1 MAREESVRSRG
12 WLWAVAAV
20 VAAAFLLYLRMNHR
34 MVEVRTAV
42 VDRQSISSSVSTNGK
57 VVPLQDFQAHA
68 ASGGEVKEV
77 YVSLDEKV
85 SAGQELVKMDDSE
98 ARRSVATAQANLASA
113 KSTLNAMEMGG
124 TQDERIAQK
133 GDLDAALSQQKQA
146 SSSLASLEKLQAEGA
161 ASANEISAARQ
172 RLADANAKVN
182 QLQTR
187 RTSRYSADELA
198 AQRAQV
204 AGAQAAL
211 AAALA
216 GLAGVDV
223 RAPFAGTVYAIPVS
237 KYDFMS
243 AGEALLDVADLTKLQ
258 VLAYFDEPDVGK
270 LADGQP
276 VTIVWDAK
284 PGMVWHGH
292 IFEVPT
298 TIINY
303 GTRNVGECLITVD
316 DANGDLLPNTNV
328 TVKVTTSRHEDAVS
342 VPREALHTLGTSNYV
357 FKVADGK
364 LVKTVVGVGALN
376 QTRVEITS
384 GLSIGDKVALG
395 AKTDE
400 ELSDGLRVKV
410 EN

>member
-1 MAREESVRSRG
+1 
-12 WLWAVAAV
+12 LWAVAAV

>member
-1 MAREESVRSRG
+1 MAQEESVRSRG
-12 WLWAVAAV
+12 WWWVVAAV
-20 VAAAFLLYLRMNHR
+20 VAAALLLYARMNHR
-34 MVEVRTAV
+34 MVEVRTAE
-42 VDRQSISSSVSTNGK
+42 VDRESISSSVSTNGK
-57 VVPLQDFQAHA
+57 VVPSQDFQAHA
-68 ASGGEVKEV
+68 PSGGEVKEL

-85 SAGQELVKMDDSE
+85 HAGQELVRMDDSE
-98 ARRSVATAQANLASA
+98 ARRNVATAQANLALA
-113 KSTLNAMEMGG
+113 RSTLNAMEMGG
-124 TQDERIAQK
+124 TQDERIAEK
-133 GDLDAALSQQKQA
+133 GDLDAALTQQRQA

-172 RLADANAKVN
+172 RLADANAKVS

-204 AGAQAAL
+204 AQAQAAL
-211 AAALA
+211 DAALA

-237 KYDFMS
+237 QYDFVS

-258 VLAYFDEPDVGK
+258 VLAYFDEPEVGK
-270 LADGQP
+270 LVDGQP

-298 TIINY
+298 TIVNY

-328 TVKVTTSRHEDAVS
+328 TVKVTTLHREDVLS

-357 FKVADGK
+357 FKIVDGK
-364 LVKTVVGVGALN
+364 LVKTAVGVGALN
-376 QTRVEITS
+376 LTRVEITS
-384 GLSIGDKVALG
+384 GLNIGDKVALG

-400 ELSDGLRVKV
+400 ELTDGLRVKV

>member
-1 MAREESVRSRG
+1 MAQEESVRSRV
-12 WLWAVAAV
+12 WWW
-20 VAAAFLLYLRMNHR
+20 VAAAVIAAALLLYLRMNHR
-34 MVEVRTAV
+34 MVAVRTAE
-42 VDRQSISSSVSTNGK
+42 VDRESISSSVSTNGK
-57 VVPLQDFQAHA
+57 VVPSQDFQAHA
-68 ASGGEVKEV
+68 ALSGEVKDL
-77 YVSLDEKV
+77 YASLGEKV
-85 SAGQELVKMDDSE
+85 RAGQELVRMDDSE
-98 ARRSVATAQANLASA
+98 ARRGVATAQANLASA
-113 KSTLNAMEMGG
+113 KSTLNAMQMGG
-124 TQDERIAQK
+124 TQDERIAEK
-133 GDLDAALSQQKQA
+133 GDLDAALAQQKQA
-146 SSSLASLEKLQAEGA
+146 ASSLASLEKLQAQGA
-161 ASANEISAARQ
+161 ASANEIAAARQ
-172 RLADANAKVN
+172 RLGDANAKVN

-187 RTSRYSADELA
+187 RAGRYSADEMA

-204 AGAQAAL
+204 AQAQAAL
-211 AAALA
+211 DAALA

-237 KYDFMS
+237 QYDFVS

-258 VLAYFDEPDVGK
+258 VLAYFDEPEVGK
-270 LADGQP
+270 LAVGQP

-292 IFEVPT
+292 IFEAPT

-328 TVKVTTSRHEDAVS
+328 TVKVTTSRREDVLS

-357 FKVADGK
+357 FKIADGK

-376 QTRVEITS
+376 LTRVEITS
-384 GLSIGDKVALG
+384 GLKIGDKVALG

-400 ELSDGLRVKV
+400 ELTDGLRVKV

>member
-1 MAREESVRSRG
+1 V
-12 WLWAVAAV
+12 VAAV
-20 VAAAFLLYLRMNHR
+20 VAAALLLYLRMNHR
-34 MVEVRTAV
+34 LVAVRTAE
-42 VDRQSISSSVSTNGK
+42 VDRESISSSVSTNGK
-57 VVPLQDFQAHA
+57 VVPSQDFQAHA
-68 ASGGEVKEV
+68 ALSGEVKELFA
-77 YVSLDEKV
+77 SLGEKV
-85 SAGQELVKMDDSE
+85 RAGQELVRMDDSE
-98 ARRSVATAQANLASA
+98 ARRGVATAQANLASA
-113 KSTLNAMEMGG
+113 KATLNAMQMGG

-146 SSSLASLEKLQAEGA
+146 SSSLASLEKLQAQGA
-161 ASANEISAARQ
+161 ASANEIAAARQ
-172 RLADANAKVN
+172 RLGDANAKVN

-187 RTSRYSADELA
+187 RTSRYSAEEMA

-204 AGAQAAL
+204 AQAQAAL
-211 AAALA
+211 DAALA

-237 KYDFMS
+237 QYDFVS

-258 VLAYFDEPDVGK
+258 VLAYFDEPEVGK

-292 IFEVPT
+292 IFEAPT

-316 DANGDLLPNTNV
+316 DANGELLPNTNV
-328 TVKVTTSRHEDAVS
+328 TVKVTTSRREDVLS

-357 FKVADGK
+357 FKIIDGK
-364 LVKTVVGVGALN
+364 LAKTAVGVGALN
-376 QTRVEITS
+376 NTRVEITS
-384 GLSIGDKVALG
+384 GLTIGDKVALG

-400 ELSDGLRVKV
+400 ELTDGLRVMV